1 MKKIRIDDAGHFY
14 LGEFDIS
21 PFVISHEVL
30 SDERVSV
37 VLQGDIK
44 DEIDD
49 AVFEPLPEASNTLRV
64 SKPKKVKNAR

>member
-21 PFVISHEVL
+21 SFVISHEML

-37 VLQGDIK
+37 VLQGDITVPAK
-44 DEIDD
+44 KQ
-49 AVFEPLPEASNTLRV
+49 P
-64 SKPKKVKNAR
+64 KPKKAVKNER